1 MADLNKAKRSTFPH
15 AVLLR
20 HERVACH
27 CFMSFGLCDKKMELR
42 VVPMVPAVSP
52 TRSGVTSHLL
62 QDDLKTITKSDGKF
76 YRLPGMLEAPVQD
89 YTFMIRKD
97 LFDAAGVD
105 VPAIEKDWTWDDL
118 YDALVKVKA
127 YMVSEGMIKESD
139 YVWSDLWCGSEVTDG
154 SGGNLLKLMAGAYD
168 VQAGWSIGNGY
179 AKDVLNKLPMEFAVE
194 AQKLL
199 SVSLE
204 GTVG

>member
-1 MADLNKAKRSTFPH
+1 
-15 AVLLR
+15 
-20 HERVACH
+20 
-27 CFMSFGLCDKKMELR
+27 
-42 VVPMVPAVSP
+42 
-52 TRSGVTSHLL
+52 
-62 QDDLKTITKSDGKF
+62 
-76 YRLPGMLEAPVQD
+76 MLEAPVQD

-154 SGGNLLKLMAGAYD
+154 SGGNLLKLMASAYD
-168 VQAGWSIGNGY
+168 VQAGWLTWMRTLVPVTMRHICVCFQEE
-179 AKDVLNKLPMEFAVE
+179 KRQITFLRTPDLRMVL
-194 AQKLL
+194 
-199 SVSLE
+199 
-204 GTVG
+204 